1 MKKALRI
8 LSVLFLAALMICTPV
23 IASAAEKPVYKDVNG
38 KEYELITFEKPY
50 TSDGEVYEGNWT
62 DINPDGSVMGKLT
75 DGNICTDGEDHNV
88 ACWKGETVKIK
99 IDLGELYTV
108 KAFKTDLFGYF
119 DWGIPDPAK
128 ATVNV
133 FVSEDGQNF
142 ESLGKATAGEKT
154 KVNFERV
161 EFTLIPDKEVKAK
174 EIIFEFNLDF
184 ENVGIFCWTSECAAF
199 GELAKN
205 EQEPET
211 PEESDKEESDSETP
225 EESEHGSVSQ
235 ESTENTPAESS
246 ADPTESEETEV
257 PQTGDTGIIFLII
270 LAVLSIAVAAFI
282 IVKKVRTKA

>member
-1 MKKALRI
+1 MKKAIRI
-8 LSVLFLAALMICTPV
+8 LSVLLMTALMICTPV
-23 IASAAEKPVYKDVNG
+23 ISSAAEKPVYKDESG
-38 KEYELITFEKPY
+38 KEYELITFGKPY
-50 TSDGEVYEGNWT
+50 TSDGEVYAGDWT
-62 DINPDGSVMGKLT
+62 DLNPDGSVLGKLT
-75 DGNICTDGEDHNV
+75 DGIICTDGEDHNV

-99 IDLGELYTV
+99 IDLGDLYTV

-133 FVSEDGQNF
+133 SVSEDGQNF
-142 ESLGKATAGEKT
+142 KTVGTAAAGEKT

-161 EFTLIPDKEVKAK
+161 EFTLVPDKDVRAK

-184 ENVGIFCWTSECAAF
+184 ENVGVFCWTSECAAY
-199 GELAKN
+199 GELAGN

-211 PEESDKEESDSETP
+211 PEESDTEESNPETP

-235 ESTENTPAESS
+235 ESEDTPAE
-246 ADPTESEETEV
+246 PTESEESEL
-257 PQTGDTGIIFLII
+257 PQTGDKGMIFVII

-282 IVKKVRTKA
+282 IAKKVRTKA